1 VALSAF
7 NLLWNSHYNPSP
19 EFSPSQTDTLS
30 TLNTNS
36 SSPLISPSVH
46 SNSMNLTILG
56 TLYKWNQTNIFWYT
70 SFLMQTTRKVILST
84 SFFFFFVK
92 LFLLRA
98 GKFAFSPV
106 PSPTHVI
113 PLYMKLEML
122 RCSFTK
128 LCLTLHDLMN
138 MSVPGFLVCHCLS
151 EFAQTHAHWVSDAIQ
166 PSHPLSPPSLPALN
180 LSQHKSF
187 FQWVSSSHQVA
198 RVLELQ
204 LQHQP
209 FQWIF
214 RVDFL

>member
-1 VALSAF
+1 
-7 NLLWNSHYNPSP
+7 
-19 EFSPSQTDTLS
+19 
-30 TLNTNS
+30 
-36 SSPLISPSVH
+36 
-46 SNSMNLTILG
+46 M
-56 TLYKWNQTNIFWYT
+56 
-70 SFLMQTTRKVILST
+70 
-84 SFFFFFVK
+84 SFFFFFGK
-92 LFLLRA
+92 LFLLRE
-98 GKFAFSPV
+98 GKFAFSTV

-122 RCSFTK
+122 HCSFTK

-214 RVDFL
+214 RVDFFRIDWFDLLAVQGNLKSLPQHCNWKASILQLPTFFIVHLSHPYITTRKIIALTVWIFVGKVMSLLIFIL